1 MATGDLGILRDEART
16 LFNAD
21 AALKS
26 AGRTLLFG
34 TPLEAVSRRPAVSL
48 FITSQDDQSDFG
60 TPHTDHEALFVIGSK
75 NANDAECLVIARELY
90 RVFHEKSFTFGV
102 TGAGLFW
109 SQGIDQPE
117 LVDGAFEMTARYG
130 LGVTWG

>member
-1 MATGDLGILRDEART
+1 MATGDLGILRDKART
-16 LFNAD
+16 MFDAD
-21 AALKS
+21 ATLVT
-26 AGRTLLFG
+26 AGRHLLFG
-34 TPLEAVSRRPAVSL
+34 VPLEAVSRRPVVSL

-75 NANDAECLVIARELY
+75 NQNDAECLVIVRELY
-90 RVFHEKSFTFGV
+90 RVFHEKSFTFGS

-109 SQGIDQPE
+109 SVGIDAPE
-117 LVDGAFEMTARYG
+117 LVDGAFEVTVRYG